1 MYKKD
6 QRIHF
11 IGIGGIGMSGIAE
24 VLLNLE
30 YRVSGTDL
38 QKTEITER
46 LVRLG
51 GKIEYGHKAAHVEGA
66 NVVVISSA
74 VKRDNPEVLAARAKK
89 IPVIPRAEM
98 LAELMRMKYGVVVA
112 GTHGKTTTTS
122 LIGTVLAEAEM
133 DPTIVVGGKVWGLG
147 TNAKLGQGEFLVA
160 EADESDGSFL
170 TLSPTIAVVTNI
182 DPEHLDH
189 YGSMERLTEAFL
201 NFLNKVPFYGADI
214 ICLDHPVLQAMIPQ
228 LQKRFITYGF
238 SKQAD
243 FQAKDIRFDKG
254 TSSFTVI
261 GPSDHLGHLTVRLP
275 GHHNVYNCLATIAV
289 GCELEIEISTIL
301 DALAE
306 FGGIQRRF
314 EVKGEWNGVL
324 VVDDYGHHPEEIK
337 ATLSAARLGWDR
349 RIVVAFQPHRFS
361 RTKDLFQHFLGA
373 FNQADHLVVT
383 SIYPAGENPIPG
395 IDAKNLAEE
404 IAMHGHKS
412 VTFIKDQRR
421 IAGHLKKELR
431 PGDLFIT
438 LGAGDIWK
446 VGEKVIEGLKAIDN

>member
-46 LVRLG
+46 LVELG
-51 GKIEYGHKAAHVEGA
+51 GKIEYGHNAAHVEGA

-74 VKRDNPEVLAARAKK
+74 VKSDNPEVLAARAKK

-122 LIGTVLAEAEM
+122 LIGTVLAVAEM

-147 TNAKLGQGEFLVA
+147 TNAKLGEGEFLVA

-201 NFLNKVPFYGADI
+201 NFLNKVPFYGTDI

-243 FQAKDIRFDKG
+243 FQAKDIRFEND

-261 GPSDHLGHLTVRLP
+261 GPSERLGQLTVKLP

-289 GCELEIEISTIL
+289 GCELEIEFSTIL
-301 DALAE
+301 KALAE

-337 ATLSAARLGWDR
+337 ATLSAARQGWDR
-349 RIVVAFQPHRFS
+349 RIIVAFQPHRFT

-373 FNQADHLVVT
+373 FNQADHLIVT
-383 SIYPAGENPIPG
+383 AIYSAGEDPIPG

-404 IAMHGHKS
+404 IVMHGHKS

-421 IAGHLKKELR
+421 IVSHLKKELR
-431 PGDLFIT
+431 PGDLFLT

-446 VGEKVIEGLKAIDN
+446 VGEKVIEGLKAIEN